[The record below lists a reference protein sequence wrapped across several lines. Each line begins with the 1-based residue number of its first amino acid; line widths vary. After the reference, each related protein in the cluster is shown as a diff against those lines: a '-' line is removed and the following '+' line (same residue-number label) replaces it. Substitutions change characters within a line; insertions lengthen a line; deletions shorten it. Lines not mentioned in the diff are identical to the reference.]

1 MGTKQAFKTYQRT
14 QRIQDT
20 NISFANGM
28 SFTDAPLSEGFSR
41 LLVNYDF
48 GTESTTLVPRGGL
61 LTTGDGLCTY
71 EGTSLPLTGDMSI
84 VAGNKVTH
92 NGIEYKQIIIGKITL
107 QTPYDLYIGDAWVVT
122 CKGNKLSY
130 TPLNDTLAGTYRCY
144 FTKPNVGEASIHS
157 VPLQESAYIK
167 KHIGTFAFN
176 GEYYYFTNDG
186 KLRHTKFD
194 ELSEKFITEVVT
206 PFEITQSEAQNSLY
220 NMLLTEPYNFTCL
233 PTGSIFSMTGFAPF
247 EIDRITGVIGSL
259 KIRPNDGEE
268 YAYKMYYNYPGADIT
283 PICFHIEYNTGAN
296 SVWHSVARDESE
308 EFTPS
313 SEPFVFKGIRIDSKF
328 AQFRIYAVKKA
339 DTAFNSSKQLT
350 IESLAKGVVLTASFN
365 YAGKD
370 VIDGTTNLDL
380 KTYDL
385 SYARG
390 MTYWKNRIFLFGARE
405 RSEDKIDNTLL
416 IASDPNRPDWFPYTA
431 NADIFDEEIMYIQP
445 MLDDLLVFTAH
456 NLYSLTLSSDGLS
469 WTKKHL
475 QSNLNIKPWDLNLIQ
490 IVKNMVFFKSGNYYY
505 MVVPKLTSASGAGL
519 AIAPVTKN
527 IQGLLDN
534 FLPTVRQIVDDL
546 YNFSLY
552 TRYRDRAKTT
562 YSLQLVHYYNYLDYE
577 DIHNTYLFEVI
588 KHTKTAYD
596 VKTGTYIF
604 EDSRPVLLNFSL
616 LYNTVSRTWR
626 IYIVESE
633 RMVQPLFMNAT
644 SRGTYGSLVKFDG
657 KACLQFLEY
666 SDTIFHDSYIKQN
679 ESIISRADIFKN
691 WQYFD
696 SGNMEQN
703 SDMKKR
709 FREYQFKINN
719 ASNAALEFYSGFFI
733 DKLTR
738 TYEMRYNE
746 EEIPDNDETN
756 VSTVVIDAV
765 PSHELSDTSSDIAW
779 TTLGKWRLGI
789 SKFPNV
795 NIWKIRIPTSG
806 KGYLPRTV
814 LISYN
819 ENDFEILSHATVYRQ
834 LYSR

>member
-28 SFTDAPLSEGFSR
+28 SFTDAPLSEGMSR
-41 LLVNYDF
+41 LLVNFDF
-48 GTESTTLVPRGGL
+48 GTDSTTIVPRNGL
-61 LTTGDGLCTY
+61 LTTGDGLCKY
-71 EGTSLPLTGDMSI
+71 EDSGLPLIGDMSI

-92 NGIEYKQIIIGKITL
+92 NGIEYKQIIVGKINT
-107 QTPYDLYIGDAWVVT
+107 QTPYDLYVGDAWVIT
-122 CKGNKLSY
+122 CKGNKLKS
-130 TPLNDTLAGTYRCY
+130 TPLNDTFAGTYRCY
-144 FTKPNVGEASIHS
+144 FKKPNSAEASIHG
-157 VPLQESAYIK
+157 VQLQESPYIK

-176 GEYYYFTNDG
+176 GEYYYFTSDG

-194 ELSEKFITEVVT
+194 EALEKFITEVVT

-220 NMLLTEPYNFTCL
+220 NMLLEHPYDFTCL

-247 EIDRITGVIGSL
+247 EINRTTGEIGQL

-268 YAYKMYYNYPGADIT
+268 YAYKMYYNYPGADAS
-283 PICFHIEYNTGAN
+283 PICFHIEYNTGSN
-296 SVWHSVARDESE
+296 SVWHSITRDETE
-308 EFTPS
+308 EFIPS
-313 SEPFVFKGIRIDSKF
+313 SEPFIFKGIRIDSKF

-339 DTAFNSSKQLT
+339 DAEFNSSKQLN
-350 IESLAKGVVLTASFN
+350 IESLAKGVVLTTSFN
-365 YAGKD
+365 YTGKD
-370 VIDGTTNLDL
+370 TVDGTTNFGL

-385 SYARG
+385 SYAKG
-390 MTYWKNRIFLFGARE
+390 MTYWKNRIFLFGAKE
-405 RSEDKIDNTLL
+405 RSENKIDNTIL

-431 NADIFDEEIMYIQP
+431 NADVFDEEIMYIQP

-456 NLYSLTLSSDGLS
+456 NLYSLTLSTDGLS

-475 QSNLNIKPWDLNLIQ
+475 QSNLNIKSWDLNLIQ
-490 IVKNMVFFKSGNYYY
+490 IVNNMVFFKSGNYYY

-527 IQGLLDN
+527 IESLLDN
-534 FLPTVRQIVDDL
+534 FLPNVKQLVDDL
-546 YNFSLY
+546 YNYSLY
-552 TRYRDRAKTT
+552 SRYRDRAKTT
-562 YSLQLVHYYNYLDYE
+562 YDLQLIHYYNYLDYE
-577 DIHNTYLFEVI
+577 DVHNTYLFEVI
-588 KHTKTAYD
+588 KHTKVGYNTE
-596 VKTGTYIF
+596 TGQYSY
-604 EDSRPVLLNFSL
+604 EDSRPILLNFSL

-626 IYIVESE
+626 IYLIESE
-633 RMVQPLFMNAT
+633 RMLQPLFMNAT
-644 SRGTYGSLVKFDG
+644 GRGTYATLVEYNN
-657 KACLQFLEY
+657 KACIQFLEY
-666 SDTIFHDSYIKQN
+666 SDVIFHDNYIKQK
-679 ESIISRADIFKN
+679 EDAASKALLFKN

-696 SGNMEQN
+696 SGNIEQN

-719 ASNAALEFYSGFFI
+719 SSKAALEFYSGFFI
-733 DKLTR
+733 DKATR
-738 TYEMRYNE
+738 TYEMQYNE
-746 EEIPDNDETN
+746 EEIPDNDEDLATII
-756 VSTVVIDAV
+756 IDAIPMHSV
-765 PSHELSDTSSDIAW
+765 SETADTAVY

-819 ENDFEILSHATVYRQ
+819 ENDFELLSYSTVYRQ